1 MKITFSSY
9 DYQARFDMTREE
21 MNDFRK
27 YVYTYCKKNTILIIN
42 THASHTPTARK
53 NNNF

>member
-21 MNDFRK
+21 MNAFRR
-27 YVYTYCKKNTILIIN
+27 YVFDYCT
-42 THASHTPTARK
+42 THNIDYQQMSHTPTARK